1 MEKMK
6 DKNIFLKLSTR
17 GNSGDIINLINVI
30 TQMKLKDV
38 ESTDSNNRVFSTSLK
53 SKFKRLSEWKRLE
66 RVTGLVFNIAPRS
79 RQFRKLIEPLRTEY
93 KRAATKIMFTK

>member
-1 MEKMK
+1 MK

-17 GNSGDIINLINVI
+17 DISGDIISLINVI

-53 SKFKRLSEWKRLE
+53 SKFKCLSEWKRLE
-66 RVTGLVFNIAPRS
+66 RVTGLVFNIALRS
-79 RQFRKLIEPLRTEY
+79 RQLRKLIEPLKTEY
-93 KRAATKIMFTK
+93 RRAATKTMFTK

>member
-17 GNSGDIINLINVI
+17 GNSGDRISLINVI

-79 RQFRKLIEPLRTEY
+79 RQLRKLIEPLRTEY
-93 KRAATKIMFTK
+93 KRAATRIMFTK